1 MKFIF
6 EYLGNE
12 FVCRFTMSSMI
23 AALKKLN
30 MNFENIGEATNFLS
44 FLLAYI
50 EFSLPSSIKNRELFV
65 EDLQCEAPQLFKD
78 LINTAKESMKNNVNF
93 FSENEEALQ
102 IQSEAPQV

>member
-1 MKFIF
+1 MKFRF

-12 FVCRFTMSSMI
+12 FVCRFTMSSMV

-50 EFSLPSSIKNRELFV
+50 EFSLPNSIKDRELFV
-65 EDLQCEAPQLFKD
+65 EDLQCEAPQLFKE
-78 LINTAKESMKNNVNF
+78 LIATAKESLKNNVNF
-93 FSENEEALQ
+93 FSESEEVLQ
-102 IQSEAPQV
+102 VQSEVPQV